1 MNFCSGAWDVLCGSS
16 LWWVEGW
23 QQDNK
28 PDTYHGT
35 GKLWRRV
42 SDPFFF
48 PAASS
53 LTQHLVVESLMLPVV
68 PQTTSYKPLPAFVEG
83 STPGILKKQQYLHV
97 SVRNQGSSQLKSPS
111 WTKMCHTEDEEHLA
125 QLETEFLTTLSL
137 SPMPI
142 SPKVSLPAVFVVIVF
157 FLDCSERKR

>member
-1 MNFCSGAWDVLCGSS
+1 
-16 LWWVEGW
+16 
-23 QQDNK
+23 
-28 PDTYHGT
+28 
-35 GKLWRRV
+35 
-42 SDPFFF
+42 
-48 PAASS
+48 
-53 LTQHLVVESLMLPVV
+53 MLLVV
-68 PQTTSYKPLPAFVEG
+68 PQTTSYKPLPTFVEG

-137 SPMPI
+137 SLSPKPI

-157 FLDCSERKR
+157 LLDCSERKR